1 MINRRNQNEL
11 IKDIMTEKKISKRP
25 GPTGDFPDGQI
36 FKDDEGALN
45 IGIASDKEKGIVIM
59 DFGSPVKWIGLSPE
73 DIYGL
78 TKVMIE
84 KANEIDISIK
94 ETKRMEE
101 GPNLELYADGAC
113 SCNPGKGAYASILRS
128 GGKDIEYIK
137 AFKHTTNNRMELLGV
152 IEPLE
157 SFVSFQKIHIFSD
170 SQYIVKAV
178 NEGWLK
184 NWIRKNWKKSN
195 NKPVLNID
203 LWKRLIPL
211 LEKHNLT
218 FTWIKGHS
226 GNHYNNKCDELAINA
241 YNGSDFVEDKG
252 YVK

>member
-1 MINRRNQNEL
+1 MIDRP
-11 IKDIMTEKKISKRP
+11 DSKP
-25 GPTGDFPDGQI
+25 DPKLGPTGDHPDGQI
-36 FKDDEGALN
+36 SKDDEGALN
-45 IGIASDKEKGIVIM
+45 IGITADKEKGIVIL

-73 DIYGL
+73 DVYGL

-84 KANEIDISIK
+84 RANEIDISIK
-94 ETKRMEE
+94 ETKRVKD
-101 GPNLELYADGAC
+101 GPKLELYADGAC

-157 SFVSFQKIHIFSD
+157 SFVSFQKINIFSD
-170 SQYIVKAV
+170 SQYVVKAV

-184 NWIRKNWKKSN
+184 NWVKKNWRKSD

-211 LEKHNLT
+211 LEKYDLT
-218 FTWIKGHS
+218 FTWIKGH
-226 GNHYNNKCDELAINA
+226 GNNPYNNKCDELAVNA
-241 YNGSDFVEDKG
+241 YNGNNFVEDEE
-252 YVK
+252 YVNGK